1 MILQWILLG
10 LIIVGV
16 LGLIWL
22 VCSFCRFCSD
32 VDDRIAE
39 HPPTSS
45 FDDEYLQMT
54 GPFARDDDVSTY

>member
-1 MILQWILLG
+1 

-32 VDDRIAE
+32 VDERIAE
-39 HPPTSS
+39 HPPASS